1 MDLKNEHSS
10 KQISQTDVEILK
22 VLISYARLSSRQIA
36 QRIGVSTA
44 TVITR
49 IKAMEQEK
57 IIKGYTAVLD
67 QEKLGYELT
76 VISEITVSKG
86 KLLEMEKEI
95 ARIPNVCGV
104 YDVTGVTDA
113 MVIAKFRNRAEL
125 SNFTKTVLALP
136 FIERSNTH
144 VVLTTVK
151 EDYRLL

>member
-1 MDLKNEHSS
+1 MKNEHSS